1 MILSIRTKLFIAL
14 FAACL
19 IAILGMAFVIQQNFT
34 SSFLA
39 YVNEQE
45 NRSLAQLESQLTDY
59 YQRNGNWHDL
69 VDDPRQW
76 SGLLHS
82 AVRSSLFPVDGDDG
96 RRRPRA
102 EFEDDKRP
110 PPHIQMRIDRYIGR
124 VVLLDAQKQLIRGNP
139 RLELPSNLRPLV
151 VDKQT
156 VGYLGLHPRQ
166 RLTEKVDLEF
176 ADRLQTTLW
185 IVGLVMLL
193 VAGTI
198 SYYLARQLG
207 RPIQVLRQGTRQLA
221 NGNYALRMPLI
232 GHDELTQLTQDFN
245 QLAERLQQNEQS
257 RKQWIA
263 DIAHELRTPLA
274 ILRGEIE
281 AIQDGINQA
290 DAQTLASLHQEA
302 VHLERLVNDLY
313 DLSMSDN
320 GALSYQKSR
329 VNLTQVLQ
337 ETLTVYHT
345 VLQEKQLY
353 LDSQAIKPQAVW
365 LQADSQRLHQLFKN
379 LLENSLRY
387 TDKPGTLQVATYISP
402 TYIEIVFQDSAPGVP
417 PEALSRLFDRLYRV
431 EGSRNRATG
440 GAGIG
445 LSICKNIV
453 EAHQGSISAAP
464 ASLGG
469 LAIRIKLPIDK

>member
-82 AVRSSLFPVDGDDG
+82 AVRSSLFPVDGDEG

-232 GHDELTQLTQDFN
+232 GHDELTQL
-245 QLAERLQQNEQS
+245 
-257 RKQWIA
+257 I
-263 DIAHELRTPLA
+263 
-274 ILRGEIE
+274 
-281 AIQDGINQA
+281 
-290 DAQTLASLHQEA
+290 
-302 VHLERLVNDLY
+302 
-313 DLSMSDN
+313 
-320 GALSYQKSR
+320 
-329 VNLTQVLQ
+329 
-337 ETLTVYHT
+337 
-345 VLQEKQLY
+345 
-353 LDSQAIKPQAVW
+353 
-365 LQADSQRLHQLFKN
+365 
-379 LLENSLRY
+379 
-387 TDKPGTLQVATYISP
+387 
-402 TYIEIVFQDSAPGVP
+402 
-417 PEALSRLFDRLYRV
+417 
-431 EGSRNRATG
+431 
-440 GAGIG
+440 
-445 LSICKNIV
+445 
-453 EAHQGSISAAP
+453 
-464 ASLGG
+464 
-469 LAIRIKLPIDK
+469 